1 VPLTGSAASR
11 AGEEIAH
18 CISGTTGADVTFL
31 HVVTRE
37 EDASTESR
45 PAAAPPSARAVLTQA
60 QQAAAEKDIDVDVVV
75 RHATSS
81 AKQIQREAERIDA
94 DIVVMGT
101 TVRRVDGRPFLGHTV
116 EHILQRLCDP
126 TVVVVALP
134 DAQQMTAGEHIDRRA
149 G

>member
-1 VPLTGSAASR
+1 
-11 AGEEIAH
+11 
-18 CISGTTGADVTFL
+18 
-31 HVVTRE
+31 
-37 EDASTESR
+37 
-45 PAAAPPSARAVLTQA
+45 VLTQA